1 MFLTRKKQNE
11 SVRLIFNSDNPT
23 CGPIAVVVKINKIS
37 KNTVELAFDAPQAVK
52 IEVNNG

>member
-11 SVRLIFNSDNPT
+11 SVRLIYNEGT
-23 CGPIAVVVKINKIS
+23 AVIVKINKIS
-37 KNTVELAFDAPQAVK
+37 KNTVELAIDAPKAVK